1 VDEVAEG
8 HIPLSG
14 LRTVHRALSTV
25 NAAVGL
31 GATLRAIADS
41 VIACTPFTLAVVNV
55 ANADGD
61 LTCAVTAGSAE
72 MEAALLGEELPRR
85 DVEDILKRGE
95 CWGSLCFVRGLGA
108 NPPENIRVY
117 VPEVPRR
124 PETGEYWQPDYDLLA
139 PMYDAESRLVG
150 LLSFAEP
157 SDGLMPAPWVIEVIE
172 MFAEQAAIAIGNAAR
187 HDEAMQR
194 MQSLETESRALR
206 EDIAQRVEAEAH
218 LRHQARH
225 DALTGLANPVEL
237 AERLTALLADQ
248 IPLAVVFCDLDRF
261 KEVNDTKG
269 HGFGDQVLK
278 VAAARLRELV
288 RGEDVVARPGGDE
301 FVVVAAGIG
310 PDEALALLD
319 RIDQAFSHP
328 MRING
333 DKLLVRASLGLAYEQ
348 ARPENSVDPEVRA
361 MELLGNADRE
371 MYAHKRSRA
380 AFTQL
385 SARAWAH
392 RAPVAGSPG
401 R

>member
-1 VDEVAEG
+1 MDEVAEG

-14 LRTVHRALSTV
+14 LRTVHRALSAV

-31 GATLRAIADS
+31 EATLRAIADS

-55 ANADGD
+55 ANSDGD
-61 LTCAVTAGSAE
+61 LTCAVTAGSDELA
-72 MEAALLGEELPRR
+72 AALLGEKLSRK
-85 DVEDILKRGE
+85 DVEEILKRGE
-95 CWGSLCFVRGLGA
+95 DWGGLCFLRGLGE
-108 NPPENIRVY
+108 NPPEGVTVY
-117 VPEVPRR
+117 VPDVPRR
-124 PETGEYWQPDYDLLA
+124 PETPDYWQPDYDLLA
-139 PMYDAESRLVG
+139 PMYDAGNRLVG

-157 SDGLMPAPWVIEVIE
+157 SDGRMPAPWVVEVIE
-172 MFAEQAAIAIGNAAR
+172 MFTEQAGIAITNAAR

-194 MQSLETESRALR
+194 MQSLETESAALR
-206 EDIAQRVEAEAH
+206 EDIAQRLEAEAH

-328 MRING
+328 MRITG
-333 DKLLVRASLGLAYEQ
+333 DKLLVRASLGLAYEP
-348 ARPENSVDPEVRA
+348 ARPENSVDPEIRA

-392 RAPVAGSPG
+392 RAPVGGSPG